1 MLWQSAIGTMW
12 SSTVTTEEHVD
23 EFPLLSVTV
32 STTVF
37 APTFAQENELS
48 DKLLEAIP
56 QASLEPLSIC
66 EAVIEAL
73 PLASS

>member
-1 MLWQSAIGTMW
+1 ML
-12 SSTVTTEEHVD
+12 SSTVTIAEQVD

-32 STTVF
+32 RTTVF
-37 APTFAQENELS
+37 APTFKQENELC

-66 EAVIEAL
+66 EAVIEAF
-73 PLASS
+73 PDASS